1 MLGIKEMLLKS
12 EKSTIELAN
21 KTVVG
26 SAGGDMVVVEANG
39 AFEILSS
46 QNRKGKLLAGD
57 DHELLEDL
65 VAVVVNHAL
74 TKARDTVTEEVTKIT
89 GGLRI
94 PGLF

>member
-1 MLGIKEMLLKS
+1 MLGIKEMLQKTQNLQS
-12 EKSTIELAN
+12 NLAN

-39 AFEILSS
+39 AFEILSV
-46 QNRKGKLLAGD
+46 KIEKELLAGD

-65 VAVVVNHAL
+65 VAAAVNDAL